1 MSQCKNIIHPF
12 QNDPG
17 VSQRQRLMPELDVNA
32 PKIDGRTLAD
42 LLDYFTKLSRH
53 INFYDASLATSDWQP
68 FFNKSIP
75 FNLSSISKYDAA
87 AIEGKFDFYRS
98 LFYKR
103 PGKRTLQLVIH
114 YMYYSTVYRIN
125 TWHKSVDDSQL
136 VFEQMLENLVIDR
149 LMDPVKSF
157 IALAN
162 SAAREHC
169 IKSINFKPL
178 AENGIW
184 NLESS
189 DLTAVDTS
197 LRARRGSRNRLMG
210 MMEALSSLWPAMIEA
225 VKLLSGAAEHSIEES
240 LFSTNEELK
249 QEHTPHL
256 ALLFAFL
263 KLFQHLQS
271 DLNGFTKKHLDF
283 FFKDVLRLQ
292 PRDAEADKAHIVF
305 EIQKQ
310 LDTHLL
316 KKGLQVKDAKDKNNA
331 EILFELDDEIVVNK
345 AQVEEVRTLFLNTEL
360 ARDNSKLSLLE
371 GVYMAPKSDKADGIS
386 KDFPDGA
393 AKNWPTLGA
402 KMGRFTNVGETSPEP
417 YPYARIGFILASP
430 VLLLN
435 EGQRKITIT
444 LACSYAP
451 ICVPEPGHSLS
462 LPASGLSLLET
473 ALTTTYY
480 IVTKELIALAQKKGL
495 SAPTITRLTEL
506 LPVLSGDSCCPG
518 SVARR
523 KDSEQMSKARW
534 DADFFEKAP
543 ALTESEKKIISEIF
557 LPQRALRVNLSGK
570 DAWIEP
576 SDLTIKFNPAVFPL
590 SLIVEI
596 NLAPDEKAVTY
607 FDKEKLKED
616 LETKLPLVKME
627 INQEIK
633 IEMPEP
639 PKQEQQ
645 KPGCCFEN
653 CPSGEKQ
660 YVSLYQVLR
669 DLRVNDAKIDVEVCG
684 VKNLLVSNDENL
696 LSVNSPMTA
705 FGVRPKVG
713 ASFYIGSKEIFSKN
727 WDKIYINTEW
737 KDRPVDF
744 NDHYKF
750 YNYDPF
756 EDGSTDIQNDS
767 FTVEASLLEKGQW
780 KKDGV
785 KGLFENT
792 DPRADFCT
800 HSGPMLFNQN
810 VYHYTRGSFPGTAY
824 TPLNVDPA
832 DLPPLNVNSAYGFLK
847 LTLHD
852 IGFQHDR
859 FPYVLANHMMSLS
872 GMLNPITV
880 ASIFTQLQAAE
891 DLSIEIRN
899 RVNDI
904 TTRLTTLQGHVDAIM
919 IKLTHDAP
927 GPFNPAVDGVVQLA
941 GRLSTLIGNAIT
953 QVNNA
958 DTVGA
963 LSTLGSAASIAT
975 QISNRVGGPG
985 IPGSIID
992 EMGNISADIAAIDVS
1007 VNNDPDGDPDTADMA
1022 LGGIRE
1028 LVRAVLHNINE
1039 IQDTLKVDEGLTED
1053 LPKEAYTPLAKN
1065 LSLDYTATADRF
1077 DIELVHLYPFE
1088 NTHKEEEITLSP
1100 ALFPT
1105 HCDQG
1110 TLFVGL
1116 RQLVPGSNVNFLFQ
1130 LAEATANS
1138 ESEAAEVVWHYL
1150 SGNQWKPLRS
1160 GFEVIEDATNR
1171 LTTSGIVKI
1180 SIPADINTDNTVLP
1194 NSLHWIKASAPRN
1207 VIAVS
1212 ETMGIHTQAVRATFM
1227 NTAAHDQMRL
1237 SAPLEAGKLSKL
1249 QEANANVKKVAQ
1261 PYESFGGKVPEGE
1274 GNYYIRVSEWLRH
1287 KGRGIQKF
1295 DYERL
1300 VLDAFPEIYKVK
1312 CINHTF
1318 WAKATLYRTDVNVAP
1333 GYVMVAVIPDLNKL
1347 KSGQSFEPKAPLSL
1361 LEKIAASLKKR
1372 TSPFARIKVVNPRY
1386 EKIDICITVALH
1398 KGKDRVFY
1406 RNKLAEDL
1414 RLFLAPWAVGE
1425 FEKLDFGQCVNRS
1438 DVVRFIEGRDYVDY
1452 IMELKMMF
1460 EEDCTQG
1467 KVKSE
1472 YEVCPLT
1479 PRSILVAGEIDVC
1492 VPEFACEEWDKVP
1505 DRCSRQFPVTTLEC
1519 KPPATDNPI
1528 PVDQPPIG

>member
-17 VSQRQRLMPELDVNA
+17 VSQRQRLIPELDVNA

-53 INFYDASLATSDWQP
+53 INYYDVNLSASDWQP

-87 AIEGKFDFYRS
+87 AVEEKFDFYRS

-125 TWHKSVDDSQL
+125 TWHKSVDNSQL

-157 IALAN
+157 IALTN

-169 IKSINFKPL
+169 IKSINFTPL

-184 NLESS
+184 NLQSS

-240 LFSTNEELK
+240 LFSTSEEMK

-263 KLFQHLQS
+263 KLFQHLQT

-283 FFKDVLRLQ
+283 FFREVLRLQ
-292 PRDAEADKAHIVF
+292 PRAAEADKAHIVF

-310 LDTHLL
+310 LDAHLL

-331 EILFELDDEIVVNK
+331 EILFALDDEIVVNK
-345 AQVEEVRTLFLNTEL
+345 TQVEEVRTLFLNSEL
-360 ARDNSKLSLLE
+360 AHDNSDLSLLE

-402 KMGRFTNVGETSPEP
+402 RMGRFTNVGEASPEL
-417 YPYARIGFILASP
+417 YPYARIGFVLASP

-435 EGQRKITIT
+435 EGKRDITIT
-444 LACSYAP
+444 LSCSHRQDCSSDFIQP
-451 ICVPEPGHSLS
+451 SVLS
-462 LPASGLSLLET
+462 ASDLALLNT
-473 ALTTTYY
+473 ALLTTYY
-480 IVTKELIALAQKKGL
+480 ILTKEGIALAQKKGVTKE
-495 SAPTITRLTEL
+495 TIEL
-506 LPVLSGDSCCPG
+506 LTGLLELEGDPCCDDSTP
-518 SVARR
+518 RT
-523 KDSEQMSKARW
+523 KDSLQLSDHEWKTKVTGNIVAKPN
-534 DADFFEKAP
+534 EV
-543 ALTESEKKIISEIF
+543 KILGEIF
-557 LPQRALRVNLSGK
+557 LPQRAISVYFSGK

-576 SDLTIKFNPAVFPL
+576 SSLTIQALPPGPSFPF
-590 SLIVEI
+590 VI
-596 NLAPDEKAVTY
+596 NAILDADKKAVTY

-616 LETKLPLVKME
+616 LQTKLPVVRIE
-627 INQEIK
+627 INQQIK
-633 IEMPEP
+633 IVREP
-639 PKQEQQ
+639 RKKQQEPEQQ
-645 KPGCCFEN
+645 KCCFEN
-653 CPSGEKQ
+653 CASEEDQ
-660 YVSLYQVLR
+660 YITLYQLLR
-669 DLRVNDAKIDVEVCG
+669 DLHVEDAKIDVQVCG
-684 VKNLLVSNDENL
+684 VKNLLVRNDENL
-696 LSVNSPMTA
+696 LNVNSPMA
-705 FGVRPKVG
+705 VFGVRPKVDS
-713 ASFYIGSKEIFSKN
+713 SFYIGSKEIFSKN
-727 WDKIYINTEW
+727 WKDIYINTEW
-737 KDRPVDF
+737 KDRPEDF
-744 NDHYKF
+744 SDHYEHYF
-750 YNYDPF
+750 YENF
-756 EDGSTDIQNDS
+756 EDGSSQITNNS
-767 FTVEASLLEKGQW
+767 FKLKAALLEEGGWLDNGTKN
-780 KKDGV
+780 
-785 KGLFENT
+785 LFANPSE
-792 DPRADFCT
+792 PRAPFCGHPAPADF
-800 HSGPMLFNQN
+800 QN
-810 VYHYTRGSFPGTAY
+810 VYHYARTNFGGSAY
-824 TPLNVDPA
+824 TPLPVDTA
-832 DLPPLNVNSAYGFLK
+832 ELPPLDVNSTYGFIK
-847 LTLHD
+847 LTLKGV
-852 IGFQHDR
+852 GFQHDR
-859 FPYVLANHMMSLS
+859 YPFVLARHMMALSNLVDPVSLNS
-872 GMLNPITV
+872 AIIHLNT
-880 ASIFTQLQAAE
+880 AGDLAE
-891 DLSIEIRN
+891 QIHN
-899 RVNDI
+899 RVHDI
-904 TTRLTTLQGHVDAIM
+904 QTSITSLQGRINIIIDRLTHNE
-919 IKLTHDAP
+919 P
-927 GPFNPAVDGVVQLA
+927 GPFNPALDGVTILVTELSNTVALAVSQLGVPDVPA
-941 GRLSTLIGNAIT
+941 
-953 QVNNA
+953 
-958 DTVGA
+958 A
-963 LSTLGSAASIAT
+963 LGTLGTAASIVAQIVSRITTITT
-975 QISNRVGGPG
+975 QAGGIST
-985 IPGSIID
+985 
-992 EMGNISADIAAIDVS
+992 DINAIDFG
-1007 VNNDPDGDPDTADMA
+1007 VNNDPDGDLNTADLA
-1022 LGGIRE
+1022 LGGIHE
-1028 LVRAVLHNINE
+1028 LVVSLLARITDIKNL
-1039 IQDTLKVDEGLTED
+1039 LKVNEALKNG
-1053 LPKEAYTPLAKN
+1053 LPKEAYTPLAKD
-1065 LSLDYTATADRF
+1065 LSLDYTATADIS

-1088 NTHKEEEITLSP
+1088 NTHKEEEITLRP

-1110 TLFVGL
+1110 TLFIGL
-1116 RQLVPGSNVNFLFQ
+1116 KQLVPGSNVNFLFQ

-1138 ESEAAEVVWHYL
+1138 ESDAAEVVWHYL
-1150 SGNQWKPLRS
+1150 SNNQWKPLRS

-1180 SIPADINTDNTVLP
+1180 SIPADINMDNTVLP

-1212 ETMGIHTQAVRATFM
+1212 ETLGIHTQAVRATFV

-1237 SAPLEAGKLSKL
+1237 SASLEAGKLSKL

-1261 PYESFGGKVPEGE
+1261 PYESFGGKVPEAE

-1386 EKIDICITVALH
+1386 EKIDICIKVALH

-1452 IMELKMMF
+1452 IIDLKMMF
-1460 EEDCTQG
+1460 EEDCSPG
-1467 KVKSE
+1467 KVESQ

-1492 VPEFACEEWDKVP
+1492 VPEFDCEQWDDAQ
-1505 DRCSRQFPVTTLEC
+1505 DRCSRKFPVTTLEC
-1519 KPPATDNPI
+1519 RPPATDNPI
-1528 PVDQPPIG
+1528 PVDPIG

>member
-17 VSQRQRLMPELDVNA
+17 VSQRQRLIPELDVNA

-42 LLDYFTKLSRH
+42 LLDYFTRLSRH
-53 INFYDASLATSDWQP
+53 INYYDANLATSDWQP

-75 FNLSSISKYDAA
+75 FNLSSISKYEAA
-87 AIEGKFDFYRS
+87 AVEGKFGFYRS

-103 PGKRTLQLVIH
+103 PGKRTLQLVVH
-114 YMYYSTVYRIN
+114 YMYYSTIYRIN
-125 TWHKSVDDSQL
+125 TWHKSVDNSQL
-136 VFEQMLENLVIDR
+136 VFEQMLENLVTDR

-169 IKSINFKPL
+169 IKSVNFKPL
-178 AENGIW
+178 VENGIW
-184 NLESS
+184 NLEPS

-225 VKLLSGAAEHSIEES
+225 VKLLSGAAEHSIEDS
-240 LFSTNEELK
+240 LFSASEELK

-316 KKGLQVKDAKDKNNA
+316 KKGVQVKDAKDKNNA

-345 AQVEEVRTLFLNTEL
+345 AQVEEVRTLFLNSEL
-360 ARDNSKLSLLE
+360 AHDNSDLTLLE

-402 KMGRFTNVGETSPEP
+402 RMGRFTNVGETSPEP

-435 EGQRKITIT
+435 EGKRDVTIT
-444 LACSYAP
+444 LSCSYRQD
-451 ICVPEPGHSLS
+451 CS
-462 LPASGLSLLET
+462 PASLQPSVLSASDLALLNT

-480 IVTKELIALAQKKGL
+480 IVTEEGIALAQKKGVTKGTVQLLNSLLELDGDLCCEDSTPGTIGSIQL
-495 SAPTITRLTEL
+495 SDHEWKIK
-506 LPVLSGDSCCPG
+506 VLNNIVGKPNEVKILGD
-518 SVARR
+518 
-523 KDSEQMSKARW
+523 
-534 DADFFEKAP
+534 
-543 ALTESEKKIISEIF
+543 IF
-557 LPQRALRVNLSGK
+557 LPQRAISVYFSGK

-576 SDLTIKFNPAVFPL
+576 S
-590 SLIVEI
+590 SLIIQPLPAGPSFPFVI
-596 NLAPDEKAVTY
+596 KAVLDADKKAVTY

-616 LETKLPLVKME
+616 LQTKLPLVRIE

-633 IEMPEP
+633 MRRRPGAKQPE
-639 PKQEQQ
+639 
-645 KPGCCFEN
+645 CCFEN
-653 CPSGEKQ
+653 CPSPEEQ
-660 YVSLYQVLR
+660 YISLYQLLR
-669 DLRVNDAKIDVEVCG
+669 DLHVEDAKIDVQVCG
-684 VKNLLVSNDENL
+684 VKNLLVRNDENL
-696 LSVNSPMTA
+696 LNVNSPMAA
-705 FGVRPKVG
+705 FGVRPKVDS
-713 ASFYIGSKEIFSKN
+713 SFYIGSKEIFGKN
-727 WDKIYINTEW
+727 WKDIYVNTEW
-737 KDRPVDF
+737 KDRPADF
-744 NDHYKF
+744 SDHYEHYF
-750 YNYDPF
+750 YENF
-756 EDGSTDIQNDS
+756 EDGSSQITNNS
-767 FTVEASLLEKGQW
+767 FRLKAALLEKGEWQEN
-780 KKDGV
+780 GE
-785 KGLFENT
+785 KGMFVNADT
-792 DPRADFCT
+792 RAAFCN
-800 HSGPMLFNQN
+800 HPAPMGPNQN
-810 VYHYTRGSFPGTAY
+810 VYHYARTNFPGAYATLPVDTAE
-824 TPLNVDPA
+824 
-832 DLPPLNVNSAYGFLK
+832 LPPLDVNSTYGFLR
-847 LTLHD
+847 LTLKGV
-852 IGFQHDR
+852 GFQHDR
-859 FPYVLANHMMSLS
+859 YPFVLARHMMALSNLVDPVSLNFAIVH
-872 GMLNPITV
+872 LNT
-880 ASIFTQLQAAE
+880 AE
-891 DLSIEIRN
+891 DLADAMHN
-899 RVNDI
+899 RIDNI
-904 TTRLTTLQGHVDAIM
+904 INNINSLQGHIATLVDRLM
-919 IKLTHDAP
+919 NNEP
-927 GPFNPAVDGVVQLA
+927 GPFNPALDGVTILVTELNNRLNLA
-941 GRLSTLIGNAIT
+941 VTQINAPDIPAALATLGVASSLIT
-953 QVNNA
+953 QINSRLA
-958 DTVGA
+958 TITSEAGGI
-963 LSTLGSAASIAT
+963 ST
-975 QISNRVGGPG
+975 
-985 IPGSIID
+985 
-992 EMGNISADIAAIDVS
+992 DITAIDFS
-1007 VNNDPDGDPDTADMA
+1007 VNNDPDGDLNTANTA
-1022 LGGIRE
+1022 SGGLHE
-1028 LVRAVLHNINE
+1028 LVISLQARIND
-1039 IQDTLKVDEGLTED
+1039 IQGLLKVNEALKNG
-1053 LPKEAYTPLAKN
+1053 LPKEAYTPLAKD
-1065 LSLDYTATADRF
+1065 LTLDYTATADIS

-1110 TLFVGL
+1110 TLFIGL
-1116 RQLVPGSNVNFLFQ
+1116 KQLVPGSNVNFLFQ

-1138 ESEAAEVVWHYL
+1138 ESDAAEVVWHYL
-1150 SGNQWKPLRS
+1150 SNNQWKPLRS
-1160 GFEVIEDATNR
+1160 GFEVIEDATNK

-1212 ETMGIHTQAVRATFM
+1212 ETLGIHTQAVRATFV
-1227 NTAAHDQMRL
+1227 NTAAHDQIRL

-1261 PYESFGGKVPEGE
+1261 PYESFGGKVPEAE

-1386 EKIDICITVALH
+1386 EKIDICIEVALH

-1406 RNKLAEDL
+1406 RSKLAEDL

-1452 IMELKMMF
+1452 IIGLKMMF

-1467 KVKSE
+1467 KVE
-1472 YEVCPLT
+1472 TQYEVCPLT

-1492 VPEFACEEWDKVP
+1492 IPEFDCDEWDDVP
-1505 DRCSRQFPVTTLEC
+1505 DRCSKKFPVATLEC
-1519 KPPATDNPI
+1519 RPPATDNPI
-1528 PVDQPPIG
+1528 PVDHPPIG